1 MKIASNLMNWLQGFQ
16 AQQNQSLQSSPNTQV
31 SKSPDPVAEPALKA
45 AESSPS
51 ARREGD
57 SIQFSELA
65 KKLSESN
72 RGTIDAQITPEER
85 EALFAQTEPQT
96 YKPSLMQQVAR
107 KIFGFG
113 EA

>member
-16 AQQNQSLQSSPNTQV
+16 TQQNQAQQTSSNAQV
-31 SKSPDPVAEPALKA
+31 SKNPDPASESASKV

-51 ARREGD
+51 VREGD
-57 SIQFSELA
+57 SVQFSELA
-65 KKLSESN
+65 QRLSESN
-72 RGTIDAQITPEER
+72 RGNVDAQITPEER

-96 YKPSLMQQVAR
+96 YKPSLMQVAR

-113 EA
+113 ES